1 MQIAI
6 TKANRLNCNFKISMK
21 VSAIIPN
28 YNHGGFLKQRID
40 SVLGQTYTDIEVII
54 LDDVST
60 DNSRE
65 IIEQYRGNPKV
76 TAIDYNETN
85 SGSPFKQWQK
95 GMALAKGEII
105 WMAESDDWCEP
116 NFLEVL
122 VEGLTKNQGCVL
134 AYAQTCCID
143 ANNHIRYITKATNL
157 EEVVNG
163 NNFINWHLTKG
174 TIIVNASMAI
184 FKKEVFEKMPDDF
197 TQLKFSGDWLFWIE
211 AARLGNVFISGRV
224 LNFFRKHDKDVSGK
238 AYASGYNFIE
248 NLTILQYLK
257 KYGLITEGFF
267 RQLVFIKYAT
277 FRQQVKKYTPEAVQQ
292 IKNRFWGMFPSN
304 LEARKYFFVMQV
316 KSSLKVSTGKKN

>member
-1 MQIAI
+1 
-6 TKANRLNCNFKISMK
+6 MK

-28 YNHGGFLKQRID
+28 YNHGSFLKQRID
-40 SVLGQTYTDIEVII
+40 SVLAQTYADVEVII

-65 IIEQYRGNPKV
+65 IIEQYRGNAKV
-76 TAIDYNETN
+76 TAIVYNENN

-95 GMALAKGEII
+95 GMRMAKGEII

-122 VEGLTKNQGCVL
+122 VDGLTKTPGCVL

-143 ANNHIRYITKATNL
+143 ANNNIRYITRATNL
-157 EEVVNG
+157 EQWVEG
-163 NNFINWHLTKG
+163 KNFISWHLTKG
-174 TIIVNASMAI
+174 TAIVNASMAI

-211 AARLGNVFISGRV
+211 TARLGNVFISGRV

-238 AYASGYNFIE
+238 AYATGFNFIE

-257 KYGLITEGFF
+257 KYGLINDSFF
-267 RQLVFIKYAT
+267 RQLVFIKYTT
-277 FRQQVKKYTPEAVQQ
+277 FRQQIKRYTPEAVEQ
-292 IKNRFWGMFPSN
+292 IKKCFWGVFPTK
-304 LEARKYFFVMQV
+304 AAAKKYLFVMQV
-316 KSSLKVSTGKKN
+316 KSIFKASKGKKK